1 MKLDSIIERYVKLR
15 DKKAQ
20 MKAAFDAST
29 ADINTAMTRCEQVI
43 LQDLNDR
50 GAESTSTKFGTAYK
64 SVTTSVTAADG
75 EMFMQF
81 CIANDRMDM
90 LEKRPNKTA
99 VEEYKAANDDL
110 PPGINYR
117 QAVSLNVRRA

>member
-1 MKLDSIIERYVKLR
+1 MKIDSIIERYIKLR

-29 ADINTAMTRCEQVI
+29 ADINNAMTRCEQVI
-43 LQDLNDR
+43 LEEINSQ
-50 GAESTSTKFGTAYK
+50 GVESVRTEFGTAFK

>member
-1 MKLDSIIERYVKLR
+1 MKIDSIIERYIKLR

-29 ADINTAMTRCEQVI
+29 ADINTAMARCEQVI
-43 LQDLNDR
+43 LEEINAQ
-50 GAESTSTKFGTAYK
+50 GVESVRTEYGTAFK
-64 SVTTSVTAADG
+64 STATSVTTADG
-75 EMFMQF
+75 EMFLQF
-81 CIANDRMDM
+81 CIANDRLDL

-117 QAVSLNVRRA
+117 QAVTLNVRRA

>member
-1 MKLDSIIERYVKLR
+1 MKIDSIIERYVKLR

-43 LQDLNDR
+43 LEEINSQ
-50 GAESTSTKFGTAYK
+50 GVESVRTEFGTAFK

>member
-15 DKKAQ
+15 DKKAL

-43 LQDLNDR
+43 LEEINAQ
-50 GAESTSTKFGTAYK
+50 GVESVRTEFGTAFK
-64 SVTTSVTAADG
+64 SVTTSVTATDG

-81 CIANDRMDM
+81 CIANDRFDM

>member
-1 MKLDSIIERYVKLR
+1 MKIDSIIERYIKLR

-43 LQDLNDR
+43 LEEINSQ
-50 GAESTSTKFGTAYK
+50 GVESVRTEFGTAFK

>member
-1 MKLDSIIERYVKLR
+1 MNIDLIIDKYIQLR
-15 DKKAQ
+15 DRKAVL
-20 MKAAFDAST
+20 KAAFDASVE
-29 ADINTAMTRCEQVI
+29 DITTAMTRCEIVI
-43 LQDLNDR
+43 LEELNTQKV
-50 GAESTSTKFGTAYK
+50 ESVRTAHGTAYK
-64 SVTTSVTAADG
+64 SVSTSVTTADG
-75 EMFMQF
+75 EMFMKF
-81 CIANDRMDM
+81 CVDNDRLDL

>member
-1 MKLDSIIERYVKLR
+1 MKIDSIIERYIKLR

-29 ADINTAMTRCEQVI
+29 SDINNAMTRCEQVI
-43 LQDLNDR
+43 LEEINSQ
-50 GAESTSTKFGTAYK
+50 GVESVRTEFGTAFK

-90 LEKRPNKTA
+90 MEKRPNKTA

>member
-43 LQDLNDR
+43 LEEINSQ
-50 GAESTSTKFGTAYK
+50 GVESVRTEFGTAFK